1 MIERIEAFCCWSG
14 GKESALS
21 FYLSKGLGIC
31 ITHLINMISEDG
43 RHSRSHGINP
53 ELLRRQAEL
62 MKVPIIQQ
70 KASWENYEDEFKKAV
85 SEIKGKGAHTGVFG
99 DIDLQEHRDWIEK
112 VCGEMEIQP
121 ILPLWGL
128 KREDLLLKFIEA
140 GFKAIVVTVD
150 SEFLDEGWL
159 GREINEEF
167 ITDLEKLGN
176 IDLCGERGE
185 YHTFVYDGP
194 IFDRAI
200 EFTMVKKIF
209 RGKHWFLELIL
220 PSEGG

>member
-1 MIERIEAFCCWSG
+1 MIERTDAFCCWSG

-21 FYLSKGLGIC
+21 FYFAERSGIR

-62 MKVPIIQQ
+62 MKVPILQQ

-85 SEIKGKGAHTGVFG
+85 SEIKRKGAHAGVFG

-121 ILPLWGL
+121 VLPLWGL

-185 YHTFVYDGP
+185 FHTFVYDGP
-194 IFDRAI
+194 IFERAI
-200 EFTMVKKIF
+200 EFTMGEKIF
-209 RGKHWFLELIL
+209 RDKHWFLELIL
-220 PSEGG
+220 LRKGG